1 MGARGSRSIESDDDS
16 EYSTS
21 EESTASESGDERAG
35 SCCQSWN
42 HCWNDLGSFRRKNEI
57 KGRGP
62 SLKAFNV
69 ENSGKD
75 VSEYFTLNREKVLGE
90 GGFAIVC
97 RAVEKRTSHERAVK
111 CILKSRVPNAERLQ
125 HEIRTMLAM
134 DHPNIIK
141 LFQSFEDHKQIYLVM
156 ELCAGGELFD
166 VVVEQGR
173 LSEADTAVIM
183 QQMLRALVYMH
194 ESGIC
199 HRDMKP
205 ENFLFLRK
213 APVKSNVLKVV
224 DFGIAGHFEV
234 GHASFST
241 KVGTPYYVA
250 PEVLARWGR
259 YDEKCDCWSA
269 GVILYVLLSGILPI
283 KGRNTQDTLRKVVA
297 GEYRFPPAI
306 FDSVSADAKDL
317 IKNLLEISTSDR
329 LSAKEALQHTWIANT
344 APQRSAP
351 LSQDV
356 ISNLQ
361 AFRHEHRLKKAALHI
376 LARHQDNQILDQLR
390 DIFLHLDDDGD
401 GIITAAELQK
411 GLSAAGVTPM
421 ANQDVKELMRAV
433 DADGDGQIDYTE
445 FLAASVQRQSVVRE
459 SECWAA
465 FRVFDKND
473 DGRISQKELADVL
486 NSQEV
491 NNAISK
497 AQLAKILKEV
507 DSNGD
512 GYIDFD
518 EFMAMMQS

>member
-1 MGARGSRSIESDDDS
+1 MGARGSRNAESDDDS
-16 EYSTS
+16 GSSTS
-21 EESTASESGDERAG
+21 EESVVSESGDERAG
-35 SCCQSWN
+35 GCCQRWDN
-42 HCWNDLGSFRRKNEI
+42 CWNDLGSFKRKSQI
-57 KGRGP
+57 KSRGP

-75 VSEYFTLNREKVLGE
+75 VSEYFTLSRGNVLGE

-111 CILKSRVPNAERLQ
+111 CILKSRVPDADRLQ
-125 HEIRTMLAM
+125 HEIHTMLAM

-141 LFQSFEDHKQIYLVM
+141 LFQSFEDHQQIYLVM

-173 LSEADTAVIM
+173 LSEADTAIIM
-183 QQMLRALVYMH
+183 QQMFRAMVYMH
-194 ESGIC
+194 ESGVC

-224 DFGIAGHFEV
+224 DFGIAGNFEV
-234 GHASFST
+234 GHGSFST

-269 GVILYVLLSGILPI
+269 GVILYVLLSGLLPF
-283 KGRNTQDTLRKVVA
+283 KGKNTQDTLRKVVA
-297 GEYRFPPAI
+297 GEYPFPSAL
-306 FDSVSADAKDL
+306 FNSVSDDAKDL
-317 IKNLLEISTSDR
+317 INDLLTKSPSARI
-329 LSAKEALQHTWIANT
+329 SAKQALQHTWITNT
-344 APQRSAP
+344 APHHSAP

-361 AFRHEHRLKKAALHI
+361 AFRNEHRLKKAALHI
-376 LARHQDNQILDQLR
+376 LARHQDNQIIDRLR
-390 DIFLHLDDDGD
+390 EIFLDLDGDGD
-401 GIITAAELQK
+401 GIITAAELQQ
-411 GLSAAGVTPM
+411 GLSQSGIASM
-421 ANQDVKELMRAV
+421 ANQDVKELVKAV

-445 FLAASVQRQSVVRE
+445 FLAASVERQSIVRE

-473 DGRISQKELADVL
+473 DGRISQNELAEVL

-491 NNAISK
+491 NHAISK
-497 AQLAKILKEV
+497 EQLAKILKDV
-507 DSNGD
+507 DTNGD
-512 GYIDFD
+512 GYIDFN

>member
-1 MGARGSRSIESDDDS
+1 MGARSSRNSESDDDS
-16 EYSTS
+16 ECSTS
-21 EESTASESGDERAG
+21 EESVASESSDDRGG
-35 SCCQSWN
+35 CCQRWDN
-42 HCWNDLGSFRRKNEI
+42 CWNDLGSFKRKGQI
-57 KGRGP
+57 KARGP
-62 SLKAFNV
+62 ALKAFNV

-75 VSEYFTLNREKVLGE
+75 VSEYFTISRKKPLGE

-97 RAVEKRTSHERAVK
+97 RAVEKRTRQERAVK
-111 CILKSRVPNAERLQ
+111 CILKSRVPDSERLQ

-141 LFQSFEDHKQIYLVM
+141 LFQSFEDNQQIYLVM

-173 LSEADTAVIM
+173 MSEADTAVIM

-194 ESGIC
+194 EAGVC

-213 APVKSNVLKVV
+213 APIKSNVLKVV
-224 DFGIAGHFEV
+224 DFGIAANFEE

-250 PEVLARWGR
+250 PEVLGRWAR

-269 GVILYVLLSGILPI
+269 GVILYVLLSGILPL
-283 KGRNTQDTLRKVVA
+283 KGKNTQDTLRKVVA
-297 GEYRFPPAI
+297 GSYSFPPSI
-306 FDSVSADAKDL
+306 FDSVSAQAKDL
-317 IKNLLEISTSDR
+317 IKKLLEKSPSQR
-329 LSAKEALQHTWIANT
+329 LSAKQAMQHTWLRET
-344 APQRSAP
+344 APHHSAP
-351 LSQDV
+351 LSQSV

-361 AFRHEHRLKKAALHI
+361 AFRNEHRLKKAALHI
-376 LARHQDNQILDQLR
+376 LARHQDDQILDQLR
-390 DIFLHLDDDGD
+390 DIFLELDDDGD
-401 GIITAAELQK
+401 GIITATELQK
-411 GLSAAGVTPM
+411 GLSSAGVTSM
-421 ANQDVKELMRAV
+421 AHQEVKELLKAV

-445 FLAASVQRQSVVRE
+445 FLAASMQRQSVVRE

-473 DGRISQKELADVL
+473 DGRISQSELAEVL

-491 NNAISK
+491 NSAVSK
-497 AQLAKILKEV
+497 EQIAKIVKEV
-507 DSNGD
+507 DADGD
-512 GYIDFD
+512 GFIDFN